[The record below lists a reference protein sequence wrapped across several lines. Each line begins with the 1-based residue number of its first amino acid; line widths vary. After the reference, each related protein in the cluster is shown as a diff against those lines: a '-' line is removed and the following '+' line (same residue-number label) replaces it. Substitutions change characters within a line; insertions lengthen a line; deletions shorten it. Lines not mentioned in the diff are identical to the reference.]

1 MSQDRSC
8 LAWLKILI
16 LLNCRVD
23 SEHARYISGKGN
35 WGLGGII
42 GGNFTSRRQP
52 CSFIVPCLAC
62 VFYIG
67 GQMEHEQVLNKDR
80 TKLMTTWVFEN

>member
-8 LAWLKILI
+8 LAWLKIMI

-62 VFYIG
+62 VFYIIG
-67 GQMEHEQVLNKDR
+67 GRWNKNR
-80 TKLMTTWVFEN
+80 Y